1 MKTMRSSTLLKTLA
15 TAVTACALALP
26 AVARGKQVELTVE
39 LPLLVTVGTPLP
51 INIPAQHLDPETT
64 PNPVIQVPEGTTNLA
79 RNKPV
84 TSSDKTPIVG
94 ELNYVTDGDKDG
106 DEGYEVELAP
116 GVQWIQID
124 LGSTADLYAVS
135 LWHFHR
141 QKRAYRSV
149 VVQVS
154 NDAEFKKDVTT
165 VFNNDYENKAGF
177 GTGKNKVY
185 IETNRGKLIPINAI
199 KGRYVRLY
207 SAGNTANVGNH
218 YVEVEVFGK
227 PCH

>member
-1 MKTMRSSTLLKTLA
+1 MKTTRSSTLLKTLA
-15 TAVTACALALP
+15 AAAAVCALALP
-26 AVARGKQVELTVE
+26 AGAQGKKVDLKFD
-39 LPLLVTVGTPLP
+39 LPPPVTVGTPLP
-51 INIPAQHLDPETT
+51 IKIPAQHLEPEST

-79 RNKPV
+79 KHKPV

-116 GVQWIQID
+116 GVQWVQID
-124 LGSTADLYAVS
+124 LGKTADLHAVL

-141 QKRAYRSV
+141 QKRAYHSV
-149 VVQVS
+149 IVQIS

-165 VFNNDYENKAGF
+165 VFNSDYENRAGL
-177 GTGKNKVY
+177 GVGKDKVY
-185 IETNRGKLIPINAI
+185 IETNRGKLIPVNAV

-207 SAGNTANVGNH
+207 SAGNTSNVGNH